1 MATAEVNTNKLK
13 QAIEKFGS
21 LEKAV
26 NALESYKQALENQ
39 IAHLKQSV
47 GALTIQRDKLSSEVE
62 NTQNQLSQKEKR
74 LELQAERILQ
84 DDRQYQLFESFLAMV
99 ASAPSATTS
108 VEDLIATLKTLL
120 SPGWQTPMKAEDL
133 RSLFIRNIMG
143 DYLKCFHCDNCGA
156 SFIVNKE
163 PYFKYYGNFYQCPAC
178 HYSPQVKADDS
189 FIKAM
194 ISEKQLE
201 TVRRVEELQKEYETL
216 KPFKAL
222 FGFTCEVCKKPINE
236 WTEKNV
242 HKGINGLG
250 WAHIGCLNS
259 PAGQIMQF
267 TKIIGKSG

>member
-1 MATAEVNTNKLK
+1 
-13 QAIEKFGS
+13 
-21 LEKAV
+21 
-26 NALESYKQALENQ
+26 
-39 IAHLKQSV
+39 
-47 GALTIQRDKLSSEVE
+47 
-62 NTQNQLSQKEKR
+62 
-74 LELQAERILQ
+74 
-84 DDRQYQLFESFLAMV
+84 
-99 ASAPSATTS
+99 
-108 VEDLIATLKTLL
+108 
-120 SPGWQTPMKAEDL
+120 
-133 RSLFIRNIMG
+133 
-143 DYLKCFHCDNCGA
+143 
-156 SFIVNKE
+156 
-163 PYFKYYGNFYQCPAC
+163 
-178 HYSPQVKADDS
+178 
-189 FIKAM
+189 M